1 VNTFLLF
8 SCYITRS
15 DPNLCMK
22 SNLFDQITIAA
33 NAIAILTLAVLSTLA
48 WTVFFASFLP
58 AWQSLPLGFLCA
70 LIIVQVE
77 AAMAASDWELAGVL
91 RHKPPSIPY
100 WFRIT
105 LRLLI
110 AWVLAQVTAVGVTLN
125 LHAGAIQTH
134 LQQQR
139 TRQNAVV
146 ETEYA
151 GRRNEI
157 SSLLLGSIETELD
170 AAQKARESSEEA
182 LRQLQVKKDN
192 AQDSSV
198 AADIEAGRELDGLD
212 RPAGPGDRYKD
223 AKRQRDVSERL
234 ITSSTE
240 EIKRLQTSLK
250 RLNRRIKKLLEQ
262 KKVQGIELQK
272 AEKEL
277 EKEKLHDPRWVA
289 KYDDPLLRYIAL
301 QELKRDP
308 VYGQAVEQFDWLAKI
323 VLIAFE
329 LMFLLIKIVFAP
341 SSVYLVR
348 LIAQTKREAA
358 IVLAELEAELSNIN
372 SKRRQP
378 DLRVVSSNE
387 DVSKNSIAK
396 PKKVDQ

>member
-1 VNTFLLF
+1 MNKSLLF

-15 DPNLCMK
+15 DPNLCAK

-58 AWQSLPLGFLCA
+58 AWQALPLGFLCA

-91 RHKPPSIPY
+91 RTGRPSAAY
-100 WFRIT
+100 WFRIA
-105 LRLLI
+105 LRLFI
-110 AWVLAQVTAVGVTLN
+110 ALFLAQATSVGVTLN
-125 LHAGAIQTH
+125 LFAGAILTH
-134 LQQQR
+134 LQQQL
-139 TRQNAVV
+139 TRKNAPV

-151 GRRNEI
+151 TRRNEI
-157 SSLLLGSIETELD
+157 RSRLLGSIEDELG
-170 AAQKARESSEEA
+170 AAQKARADSDKA
-182 LRQLQVKKDN
+182 LQQLQVKKDN
-192 AQDSSV
+192 AQTLSGT
-198 AADIEAGRELDGLD
+198 AYIEEGREERGLD
-212 RPAGPGDRYKD
+212 RPRGKGARYDD
-223 AKRQRDVSERL
+223 AKRHRDVAEGLKKS
-234 ITSSTE
+234 ITK
-240 EIKRLQTSLK
+240 EIKRERASLK
-250 RLNRRIKKLLEQ
+250 LLNSRIEDLLKQ
-262 KKVQGIELQK
+262 KKAQAIALHE
-272 AEKEL
+272 AEEKL

>member
-1 VNTFLLF
+1 VNKTLRL

-15 DPNLCMK
+15 DPNLCAK

-48 WTVFFASFLP
+48 WTVFFASFLLT
-58 AWQSLPLGFLCA
+58 WQALPLGFLCA

-91 RHKPPSIPY
+91 RHKPPGIPY

-110 AWVLAQVTAVGVTLN
+110 ALLLAQATAVGVTLN
-125 LHAGAIQTH
+125 LYSGAIQNH
-134 LQQQR
+134 LQNQR
-139 TRQNAVV
+139 TAKNAPV
-146 ETEYA
+146 ESDYA
-151 GRRNEI
+151 SRRDELRSRFI
-157 SSLLLGSIETELD
+157 GSIDGELG

-182 LRQLQVKKDN
+182 LRQLQVKKDD
-192 AQDSSV
+192 AQDRSG
-198 AADIEAGRELDGLD
+198 AAYIEAGREDDGLD
-212 RPAGPGDRYKD
+212 RPEGRGDRYRD
-223 AKRQRDVSERL
+223 ANRQRDVAEGLKAS
-234 ITSSTE
+234 TTE
-240 EIKRLQTSLK
+240 EIKRERASLK

-277 EKEKLHDPRWVA
+277 EKEKLHDPRLIA
-289 KYDDPLLRYIAL
+289 KRDDPLLRYIAL
-301 QELKRDP
+301 QELKQDAR
-308 VYGQAVEQFDWLAKI
+308 YGQAIEQFDWLAKI
-323 VLIAFE
+323 VLVTFE
-329 LMFLLIKIVFAP
+329 LMFLLIKIVFKP
-341 SSVYLVR
+341 PDGYLVR
-348 LIAQTKREAA
+348 LIAQTMREAA
-358 IVLAELEAELSNIN
+358 RELVDLEAELGNLN
-372 SKRRQP
+372 RKRKKP

>member
-1 VNTFLLF
+1 VNTFLLY

-15 DPNLCMK
+15 DPNLCAK

-58 AWQSLPLGFLCA
+58 TWQALPLGFLCA

-77 AAMAASDWELAGVL
+77 AAMAASDWELVGVL
-91 RHKPPSIPY
+91 RTGRPSAAY

-105 LRLLI
+105 LRMFI
-110 AWVLAQVTAVGVTLN
+110 AWFLAQATAVGVMLN
-125 LHAGAIQTH
+125 LYSGAIQNH
-134 LQQQR
+134 LQNKL
-139 TRQNAVV
+139 TAKNAPV
-146 ETEYA
+146 EKEYA
-151 GRRNEI
+151 TRRDQLRSRFI
-157 SSLLLGSIETELD
+157 GSLDKELE
-170 AAQKARESSEEA
+170 AAQKARLDSEEA
-182 LRQLQVKKDN
+182 LRNLQVKKDN
-192 AQDSSV
+192 AQDRSG
-198 AADIEAGRELDGLD
+198 AAYIEAGREFDGLD
-212 RPAGPGDRYKD
+212 RPKGPGERYKD
-223 AKRQRDVSERL
+223 ANRQRDVAERL
-234 ITSSTE
+234 KASTEE
-240 EIKRLQTSLK
+240 EIKRERASLK
-250 RLNRRIKKLLEQ
+250 RLNRRIKKLNEQ
-262 KKVQGIELQK
+262 KGGQVIALQA
-272 AEKEL
+272 AEKKL
-277 EKEKLHDPRWVA
+277 ERKKLQDPRWVA

-348 LIAQTKREAA
+348 LIAQTKLEAA